1 VNGEPEYYDIRQSA
15 FRAWFEKGLPY
26 EQYLASSD
34 PRHSERWRTAEQA
47 ISLTAHQRQLLGSFV
62 RQMPVLCLSGVWCGD
77 CVRQGPIFH
86 AFEKAA
92 PVVDVRFLDRE
103 EFPEL
108 MDELRI
114 CGAKKVPVVVF
125 LTEDF
130 FEVERYGDRTLSVY
144 RRKAERELGPACPV
158 PFGPRD
164 ANEASVEIQEWL
176 DIFERVQ
183 LMLRLSPPLRRR
195 YND

>member
-62 RQMPVLCLSGVWCGD
+62 RDIPVLCLSGAWCGD

-103 EFPEL
+103 EFPDL

>member
-1 VNGEPEYYDIRQSA
+1 
-15 FRAWFEKGLPY
+15 
-26 EQYLASSD
+26 
-34 PRHSERWRTAEQA
+34 
-47 ISLTAHQRQLLGSFV
+47 
-62 RQMPVLCLSGVWCGD
+62 
-77 CVRQGPIFH
+77 
-86 AFEKAA
+86 
-92 PVVDVRFLDRE
+92 
-103 EFPEL
+103 

-158 PFGPRD
+158 ILGPQD
-164 ANEASVEIQEWL
+164 GNEAAVEIQEWL

-195 YND
+195 YGD